1 MKANHPFSATAAA
14 NRRLPSAF
22 ITPEQRRST
31 GQSWQG
37 FTLIELLVVIA
48 IIAVLASLLLPAL
61 SRAKAAANR
70 VDCTNNLKQL
80 QLCWFLYAHDCNDC
94 LPLNTFVYTGARG
107 ASVSTGW
114 VHGNAWTDSNPD
126 NIKKGQLWDYNKEPR
141 LYRCP
146 ADKSTVRD
154 LGQSG
159 RTRSY
164 SLSSYMQ
171 SWPNIYDYYYPI
183 TWHKLAEI
191 RKPIPSKAFTF
202 LDEHENSIF
211 WGDFFVNSPGVWTNN
226 PPNLWE
232 WVQFPA
238 TRHSNGA
245 NLAFADGSVHRWGWK
260 ERNTLAISRQ
270 PPWLFSKPAVN
281 NDRDLSRFFEA
292 VFQR

>member
-1 MKANHPFSATAAA
+1 
-14 NRRLPSAF
+14 
-22 ITPEQRRST
+22 
-31 GQSWQG
+31 
-37 FTLIELLVVIA
+37 
-48 IIAVLASLLLPAL
+48 LLPAL
-61 SRAKAAANR
+61 GRAKAAANR
-70 VDCTNNLKQL
+70 VDCVNNLKQL
-80 QLCWFLYAHDCNDC
+80 QVAWIAYAHDCNDC
-94 LPLNTFVYTGARG
+94 LALNTFVYLPGARG

-114 VHGNAWTDSNPD
+114 VYGNAWMDSNPD
-126 NIKKGQLWDYNKEPR
+126 NIKKGQLFEYVRALR

-164 SLSSYMQ
+164 SLSCYMQ
-171 SWPNIYDYYYPI
+171 SWPSIYDDYYPI

-191 RKPIPSKAFTF
+191 RKPIPTKAFTF
-202 LDEHENSIF
+202 LDEHESSIF

-226 PPNLWE
+226 PGNLWE

-245 NLAFADGSVHRWGWK
+245 NLAFADGHVDRWGWK
-260 ERNTLAISRQ
+260 EPNTPAISRQ
-270 PPWLFSKPAVN
+270 PPWLISKPAVYGT
-281 NDRDLSRFFEA
+281 DRDLSRFFEA